1 MPQPRVG
8 AAGGLRAQRQQ
19 RGEKAER
26 PQPLRLPCLDNL
38 MRQPRGKSPSA
49 EHVANQEE

>member
-8 AAGGLRAQRQQ
+8 AAGGLCVRRDQ
-19 RGEKAER
+19 RGGKAER
-26 PQPLRLPCLDNL
+26 IQLLRLPCLDNL
-38 MRQPRGKSPSA
+38 MRQPGGKSPPA